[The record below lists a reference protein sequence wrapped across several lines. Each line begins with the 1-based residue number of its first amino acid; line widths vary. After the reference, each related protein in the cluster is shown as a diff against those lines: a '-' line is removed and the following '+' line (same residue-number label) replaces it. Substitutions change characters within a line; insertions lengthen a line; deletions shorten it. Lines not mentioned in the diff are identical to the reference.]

1 MFAYS
6 HNRTKMT
13 SVKQVTPGNAG
24 IDEESFVLKPDPG
37 STERYTYTDGT
48 VMDWDGQKDA
58 IEHGQRVFVDDD
70 GDEYPECAL
79 VYLDIDLD
87 DPDAAPLDPAT
98 VQAFADAEQAYLR
111 WRALDGT
118 LTYSLP
124 PPPSGWRQAGTFDDD
139 EKELLRPIAE
149 TLAMLSGN
157 AFFGLTTD
165 AHGEDV
171 LYEDYLPQAAALYES
186 AGARAAQT
194 SIAKAFI
201 SRRKNP

>member
-24 IDEESFVLKPDPG
+24 IDEESFAVKSDLG
-37 STERYTYTDGT
+37 STEHYTYNGGT

-58 IEHGQRVFVDDD
+58 LEHGQRVFVDDD

-87 DPDAAPLDPAT
+87 DPDAAPLDPTT
-98 VQAFADAEQAYLR
+98 VQAFADAEEAYLR
-111 WRALDGT
+111 WRALEGT
-118 LTYSLP
+118 LTYNLP
-124 PPPSGWRQAGTFDDD
+124 PPRSGWRQVGTFDDD

-165 AHGEDV
+165 ADGEDV
-171 LYEDYLPQAAALYES
+171 LYEEYLPQAAVLYES
-186 AGARAAQT
+186 AGTRVAHT
-194 SIAKAFI
+194 SITKTFM
-201 SRRKNP
+201 SREKKS